1 MTTFQLLTEHS
12 PFDILVR
19 NFFQDSST
27 YLPLQDS
34 KIAHPVDIYET
45 DSDLVFEIACT
56 GISKD
61 EIRILT
67 QSNILRVNYDKSKEQ
82 EAQANTKQ
90 FLYKGIARRS
100 FNLGWKVDS
109 KFDLTKAEATFADG
123 LLTIKVPYTKGSQL
137 KTLQIK

>member
-19 NFFQDSST
+19 NFFQDSGT
-27 YLPLQDS
+27 YAPLQDS

-45 DSDLVFEIACT
+45 DSNLIFEIACT
-56 GISKD
+56 GISKN
-61 EIRILT
+61 EIKILT
-67 QSNILRVNYDKSKEQ
+67 QSNILRVNYDKGTYADKELQ
-82 EAQANTKQ
+82 TKQ
-90 FLYKGIARRS
+90 YLYKGIARRS

-123 LLTIKVPYTKGSQL
+123 LLTVKVPYSKGSEL

>member
-19 NFFQDSST
+19 NFFQDSGT
-27 YLPLQDS
+27 YLPLQDT

-45 DSDLVFEIACT
+45 DSHLVFEIACT
-56 GISKD
+56 GIAKQ
-61 EIRILT
+61 EIKILT
-67 QSNILRVNYDKSKEQ
+67 QSNILRVNYDRGKDAEVDS
-82 EAQANTKQ
+82 KQ
-90 FLYKGIARRS
+90 FLYRGIARRS

-109 KFDLTKAEATFADG
+109 KFDLTKAEASFADG
-123 LLTIKVPYTKGSQL
+123 LLTIKVPYSKGSEL